1 MNRRATNSGAS
12 ARATSDPAQVR
23 QRRLSLC
30 VILLAAIAIMAPEL
44 VTGLTVTDSF
54 RFNLIWAQQFADLF
68 RHGQLYPRWLP
79 LSWDGLGSPTFYFY
93 PPLFFWIAALVDSL
107 AGGAIAAE
115 RFVPIAS
122 LIALCASGL
131 AMRAWLKVHLSE
143 ERARLGAV
151 AYLIAPYHLYD
162 IYARGALSE
171 ATAYAFVPVVM
182 LSLARLRDGRMR
194 YLPLLSASYAALVF
208 SHLPSTLLATLF
220 LVAPYALFLAAQGK
234 HRIRFLVCALIGG
247 AVGIGLAAVFVV
259 PALGLLQFVS
269 RVALS
274 SAFYRPESWFFWNY
288 YPGPMGGRMTFI
300 IPFTI
305 AAFLLAASSMH
316 YGRTGAARRDLL
328 LWGSLTMVL
337 AVLIAGL
344 VPLVWK
350 APGLVLVQ
358 FPWRM
363 LPCVEF
369 AAITTL
375 AISFPRIIN
384 ALTLA
389 GIAFL
394 GSACAVLALYIHY
407 TVARTARDLEESTAA
422 IRVYYRDAAEYL
434 PAGTHIVLGAGP
446 DENRVDL
453 PVAIALASAPGTAV
467 RAVDLPNGGM
477 KIAVDAPMP
486 VRVKLRRFYF
496 PHWRLTDANQR
507 GVPIQP
513 EPKQRV
519 VTFDAPAGRSTF
531 RLEPRTAPYE
541 RLGGWIS
548 LASLMLLL
556 VVGGVVERRSRRS
569 MRKDSAAPAK
579 MAALADGGRG
589 RV

>member
-1 MNRRATNSGAS
+1 MF
-12 ARATSDPAQVR
+12 DPAQIR

-30 VILLAAIAIMAPEL
+30 LILLAAIAIMAPEL

-54 RFNLIWAQQFADLF
+54 RFNLIWAQQFADSF

-93 PPLFFWIAALVDSL
+93 PPLFFWIAALVDAL

-131 AMRAWLKVHLSE
+131 AMRAWLKLHVRE
-143 ERARLGAV
+143 EHARLGAV

-171 ATAYAFVPVVM
+171 ATAYAFVPIVM
-182 LSLARLRDGRMR
+182 LTLARLREGRMR
-194 YLPLLSASYAALVF
+194 YLPLLSGSYAALVF

-220 LVAPYALFLAAQGK
+220 LVMPYALFLAARGT
-234 HRIRFLVCALIGG
+234 HRIRFVVCALIGG
-247 AVGIGLAAVFVV
+247 AVGIGLAAIFIL
-259 PALGLLQFVS
+259 PALGLLQFAS
-269 RVALS
+269 QVALS

-288 YPGPMGGRMTFI
+288 YQGPMGQRMTFI
-300 IPFTI
+300 IPFAI
-305 AAFLLAASSMH
+305 AAFLLAASSLFH
-316 YGRTGAARRDLL
+316 GRKSAARRELM
-328 LWGSLTMVL
+328 LWSSLTMVL
-337 AVLIAGL
+337 VLLIAGL

-358 FPWRM
+358 FPWRA

-369 AAITTL
+369 AAITAL
-375 AISFPRIIN
+375 AISFPRIAG

-394 GSACAVLALYIHY
+394 AAAYSVLMVYIHY
-407 TVARTARDLEESTAA
+407 TVTRTARGLEESTAA

-434 PAGTHIVLGAGP
+434 PVGTHIVLGAGP

-453 PVAIALASAPGTAV
+453 PIAIPLASAPGAAV
-467 RAVDLPNGGM
+467 KAFSLPNGGM
-477 KIAVDAPMP
+477 KIAVDAPVP

-496 PHWRLTDANQR
+496 PHWRLTDANDR
-507 GVPIQP
+507 SVPIQL

-519 VTFDAPAGRSTF
+519 VTFDAPPGRSTF
-531 RLEPRTAPYE
+531 RLEPGTAPYE

-548 LASLMLLL
+548 LASLLLLL
-556 VVGGVVERRSRRS
+556 VVAGVVEFYARAWSRR
-569 MRKDSAAPAK
+569 DSVGHAK
-579 MAALADGGRG
+579 MAAPGDGGRG